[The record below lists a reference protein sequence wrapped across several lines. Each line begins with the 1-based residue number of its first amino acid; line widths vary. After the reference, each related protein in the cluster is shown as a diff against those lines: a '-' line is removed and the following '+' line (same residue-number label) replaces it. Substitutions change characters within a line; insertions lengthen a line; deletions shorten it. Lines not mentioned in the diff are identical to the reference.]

1 MKVFKFF
8 KLSFDATPPSKL
20 KPYSL
25 QDFIPFFLF
34 HVPVPASLSNV
45 QEGEASNVKHSYS
58 GIGLTGRI

>member
-1 MKVFKFF
+1 MKVFKMF

-45 QEGEASNVKHSYS
+45 QEGEASNVKHSY
-58 GIGLTGRI
+58 